1 MKKIFAV
8 IFVQIKSDSH
18 TNSGMGK
25 LFYLVLLLTL
35 SFAFTLVRANPNQRP
50 LIPTD
55 DESDDLND
63 IDDGKYQS
71 DEENISQDPFAAI
84 DPDDESDDNTVA
96 VDAFEYKSPY

>member
-1 MKKIFAV
+1 M
-8 IFVQIKSDSH
+8 IFVQIKSASH
-18 TNSGMGK
+18 RNLGMGK

-35 SFAFTLVRANPNQRP
+35 SFAFTLVRANPSQRP

-55 DESDDLND
+55 DESDDSNY

-84 DPDDESDDNTVA
+84 DPDDELDDNTAA

>member
-1 MKKIFAV
+1 MKNKN
-8 IFVQIKSDSH
+8 FVQTKSVSH
-18 TNSGMGK
+18 KNSGMGK

-50 LIPTD
+50 LIPAD